1 MPAMST
7 AGNGGSPASR
17 RSRAL
22 GFLAFGIAA
31 VGFLII
37 SISFWPGHMS
47 ADTLLMIDQASG
59 TLPIT
64 DQHSPF
70 LIWLWSLAWPLGL
83 RPAGILTIQVAV
95 FLLGAY
101 LVARAAF
108 SRIAAAVVAVAVA
121 LSPPVLGY
129 LGTISRDAWFTA
141 LLLLCFGL
149 LIASTRR
156 EGRAAKVAL
165 GLAALAGL
173 LALTTRQNA
182 APAVAV
188 AFAALLLLLPIV
200 RLQRLRPWLRGAVA
214 LAAGSALALAL
225 AGLVVLGG
233 RAAGVDQ
240 VRPQQQLYIYDL
252 AQLSIREGRSLFPA
266 SVYPSGD
273 VATLAA
279 TASVDSPVPL
289 IFGPDAPIPVPLSD
303 SQVDD
308 LQDAWVDAVK
318 DDPRDYL
325 DLRIDAFGHQL
336 AVEGPPVFVYHP
348 GIDANDRY
356 TIEFSTAN
364 DLAIDYLQL
373 FADDTT
379 LNGGLIDRPWIYL
392 LLAIGA
398 GILLLRSPMPLPIA
412 GALGFTALTYQ
423 SGLFIGT
430 MATQYRF
437 EYPAVVVGMLVTVVA
452 VKALVDR
459 RRRPVAERA
468 VSSPGA
474 PERPAAAPTATVS
487 G

>member
-1 MPAMST
+1 MST
-7 AGNGGSPASR
+7 AGNGADQAAR

-31 VGFLII
+31 TGFLVICVC
-37 SISFWPGHMS
+37 FWPGHMS

-59 TLPIT
+59 RLAIS

-83 RPAGILTIQVAV
+83 RPPGILAIQVAT

-108 SRIAAAVVAVAVA
+108 GRIGASIVAVAIA

-141 LLLLCFGL
+141 LLLTCFGL
-149 LIASTRR
+149 LILSTRR
-156 EGRAAKVAL
+156 VGRASNVAL
-165 GLAALAGL
+165 ALAALAGL

-182 APAVAV
+182 APAVAL
-188 AFAALLLLLPIV
+188 AFAALLLLLPIA
-200 RLQRLRPWLRGAVA
+200 RLRSLRPWRRG
-214 LAAGSALALAL
+214 LAALVGGTALTIVL
-225 AGLVVLGG
+225 AGLVVAGG

-240 VRPQQQLYIYDL
+240 VRPEQQLYIYDL
-252 AQLSIREGRSLFPA
+252 AQLSIRDGRSLFPE

-279 TASVDSPVPL
+279 TSSVDSPVPL
-289 IFGPDAPIPVPLSD
+289 LFGPDAPIPVPLSD
-303 SQVDD
+303 AQVDD
-308 LQDAWVDAVK
+308 LQEAWLDEIK
-318 DDPRDYL
+318 DEPRNYL

-336 AVEGPPVFVYHP
+336 ALDGPPVFVFHP
-348 GIDANDRY
+348 GIDANARGY
-356 TIEFSTAN
+356 EIEFNRAN
-364 DLAIDYLQL
+364 DVATDYLGL
-373 FADDTT
+373 FADEN
-379 LNGGLIDRPWIYL
+379 LNGGLIERPWIYL
-392 LLAIGA
+392 VLAIAA
-398 GILLLRSPMPLPIA
+398 GILLLRSAMPLPLV
-412 GALGFTALTYQ
+412 GALGLTALTYQ
-423 SGLFIGT
+423 SLLFIGT

-437 EYPAVVVGMLVTVVA
+437 EYPVVVVGMLVTVVA

-459 RRRPVAERA
+459 RRRGGEAA
-468 VSSPGA
+468 VSPPAA
-474 PERPAAAPTATVS
+474 PPRPAEAPTATVS